1 MMSLIRIQQRDTSGF
16 WENVKVTHI
25 QTSDDEIVV
34 LGQTFRILV
43 DGEEVYRLG
52 RMHNHIK
59 DKG

>member
-1 MMSLIRIQQRDTSGF
+1 MSLIQIQQRDTSGI

-59 DKG
+59 DKD